1 MHFHCFKTF
10 GTIYGGGLGCPCV
23 PVTSTSVN
31 ASDQHCEL
39 EMRDE
44 QKKKTQAHKK
54 QWKTWERS
62 GTVTANSTIHC
73 GLFSDPNM
81 NQTEKESG
89 LRRKMPWVSRK
100 TAKQMRKAWQ
110 IRGNE
115 NGFTISVTSLWC
127 SLMPLCSS
135 CLSKKPLTAFSNI
148 QNTSQRSMYQVKSG
162 SQVHASLKCAA
173 DVRRFDSL
181 LLSSRFETFYTCY
194 YHLCLI
200 WENSPVFLNKNAS
213 MQRASFHDIFITV
226 WWRQPIMASL
236 YSWWTLAFELSCSS
250 SNA

>member
-10 GTIYGGGLGCPCV
+10 GTIYGGGARMSLCP
-23 PVTSTSVN
+23 
-31 ASDQHCEL
+31 SDLNLSKCLRSALWAGNE
-39 EMRDE
+39 RRA
-44 QKKKTQAHKK
+44 KKKTQAHKK

-62 GTVTANSTIHC
+62 GTVTANNTIHC

-181 LLSSRFETFYTCY
+181 LLSSRFETFYTLLSSLSDLRKFTCFLKQERIDAESIVSWYFY
-194 YHLCLI
+194 YSMMTSAYYGIIVLMVNFSI
-200 WENSPVFLNKNAS
+200 W
-213 MQRASFHDIFITV
+213 T
-226 WWRQPIMASL
+226 
-236 YSWWTLAFELSCSS
+236 
-250 SNA
+250 